1 MFDERCTKNEALMGE
16 LFYNCYGIKYSVEA
30 LIFEVEHL
38 KTLLENVND
47 KNNTY
52 LYSIVDYINEQYIER
67 ILKTSNELSI
77 INDNNIEKVRQ
88 LSMQENDQTV

>member
-1 MFDERCTKNEALMGE
+1 MFDEHCTENEALVGD

-52 LYSIVDYINEQYIER
+52 LYSIVDYINEDYIER

-88 LSMQENDQTV
+88 LLMQEND

>member
-1 MFDERCTKNEALMGE
+1 MFDERCTENEALMGE

-88 LSMQENDQTV
+88 LFMQENDQTI